1 MAVSSC
7 RVQPK
12 SAMYC
17 SWDLIVVVG
26 GCSRRHA
33 TQKRGV
39 ERRGKKEQVAAGGG
53 CWDPKRKPPRHPRT
67 GSWRQHRNRDGYL
80 SAATQQ
86 PTSRRGS
93 GPALVRVGGSRFL
106 ETQHQQM
113 LAVARASSER
123 KKQRAYGRAWLS
135 RHKYSAL
142 EGLGAG
148 GQDLRGA
155 TCGAVFAEGVELPA
169 RHLRGAR
176 AAGPPSC
183 ADLGDFFF

>member
-93 GPALVRVGGSRFL
+93 GPALVRVG
-106 ETQHQQM
+106 
-113 LAVARASSER
+113 
-123 KKQRAYGRAWLS
+123 RAWLS
-135 RHKYSAL
+135 RPKYSAL